1 MDRRDFLK
9 NTLML
14 SSSALGYGFLMR
26 PVLSASTGRE
36 VLLRPPGALDEP
48 EFLSKCIQCLRC
60 VDACPN
66 HAIVTQPTSHKE
78 RIQSTPVIKPRR
90 QACMLCNKVQGNY
103 LKCTE
108 ACPTGALK
116 KTEKTPENILLAVKM
131 GTAEIDKSLCYSYNN
146 YICGTCYRACPF
158 PGKAMTLGM
167 WEKPEI
173 NEKVCVGC
181 GLCERSCILYPQAI
195 RVKPRT
201 KA

>member
-1 MDRRDFLK
+1 
-9 NTLML
+9 
-14 SSSALGYGFLMR
+14 
-26 PVLSASTGRE
+26 
-36 VLLRPPGALDEP
+36 
-48 EFLSKCIQCLRC
+48 
-60 VDACPN
+60 
-66 HAIVTQPTSHKE
+66 
-78 RIQSTPVIKPRR
+78 
-90 QACMLCNKVQGNY
+90 MLCNKVQGNY

-116 KTEKTPENILLAVKM
+116 KIEKTPENILLTVKM

-173 NEKVCVGC
+173 NEKACVGC